1 LAGGREDASSR
12 RPTIVVIDDE
22 EPVRRLV
29 ERLLSEAGYV
39 VVSVGDPLV
48 AVEVVARARPNLVLC
63 DVTMP
68 GLDGFGVLHAL
79 RTDPRTELCPVVFLT
94 AHREFTQRVRA
105 FGSGA
110 LDYIGKPFTREILL
124 RKVAKLLKAL
134 EGGKV
139 VPADEGPAAES
150 EDERVGD
157 PDGVAS
163 RALAE
168 DQDADGVPEPV
179 SLVGEA
185 MDVPDFR
192 AFPDVLRTVLVAEDN
207 DAFREFLVRLLS
219 QQGLRVLGA
228 RDGEEALEMAFCER
242 PWLIITDT
250 KMPRLDGYGLCQ
262 RVRAHSLIGHTPI
275 VFLSRLDDYE
285 SRYKAFDLGADEYL
299 SKAAPVRELLMRVH
313 LILRRYADM
322 GQRGGD
328 GRMRGGIDAIGMV
341 GLLQMCHLTSLTGL
355 LSLHSGSR
363 LIEIRFRQGEI
374 VGAECERANGV
385 EAVYEVLGWTRGY
398 FEFAPLA
405 IEDGAPIDG
414 FAHLL
419 LEGCRRLDERRHAA
433 ETAPS
438 I

>member
-1 LAGGREDASSR
+1 LADAREEASGS

-22 EPVRRLV
+22 EPVRRLL
-29 ERLLSEAGYV
+29 ERLLGEAGYE

-48 AVEVVARARPNLVLC
+48 AVEMVARAQPDLVLC

-124 RKVAKLLKAL
+124 RKIAKLLKAI
-134 EGGKV
+134 EGGV
-139 VPADEGPAAES
+139 LVSADEAPAAES
-150 EDERVGD
+150 EDERVSGSDGAAGHALSAD
-157 PDGVAS
+157 PDT
-163 RALAE
+163 
-168 DQDADGVPEPV
+168 DGAPEPGL
-179 SLVGEA
+179 LVGEA
-185 MDVPDFR
+185 TGVPDFR

-207 DAFREFLVRLLS
+207 DVFRGFLVRLLS

-228 RDGEEALEMAFCER
+228 RDGEEALEIAFSER

-275 VFLSRLDDYE
+275 VFLSQLDDYE

-341 GLLQMCHLTSLTGL
+341 GLLQMCHLTRLTGL

-363 LIEIRFRQGEI
+363 LVEMRFRRGEI
-374 VGAECERANGV
+374 VGAECERANDA

-405 IEDGAPIDG
+405 IEEGAPIDG
-414 FAHLL
+414 FAQLL
-419 LEGCRRLDERRHAA
+419 LEGCRRLDERRRAA
-433 ETAPS
+433 ESAPS
-438 I
+438 V